1 MKKKSYQNKTNY
13 KKILS
18 FPIILKY
25 INNNFHKKYYINELE
40 YVTSLIN
47 IIIYNEKTHIVAV
60 FKYYLISNDY

>member
-40 YVTSLIN
+40 YGTSVINN
-47 IIIYNEKTHIVAV
+47 II
-60 FKYYLISNDY
+60 